1 MKRAGSGCQE
11 PWLLLEGLM
20 SMHPAPA
27 VPVPEETARVAHAA
41 FPRGNAWIALRD
53 AVGPIYDDASFAP
66 LFARRGRPAEAPW
79 RLALVTVMQFAEGLS
94 DRQATEAG
102 RARIDWKYALGLE
115 LTDPGFNF
123 SVLSEFRGRLIDGS
137 AEHTLLE
144 RLLTVCRERGWLK
157 ARGRQR
163 TDSTHVLGALR
174 VLNRLERVAETL
186 RAALNALAAEAPDWL
201 RSIAPPEWHERYDRR
216 IEDYRLPRGR
226 EARLAYAATV
236 GADGARLVE
245 ALMAANAPEHLAQ
258 LPAVD
263 MLRRIWSAELTVV
276 EGQRQ
281 LRDPKAL
288 PAAADQIETPY
299 EPEARYATKRE
310 LHWVGYKVHLTET
323 CDNECPYL
331 LTHVE
336 TTVAPAGDIHQ
347 LATIHQGLAK
357 SELLPAQ
364 HLVDA
369 GYVRAQNLVEAR
381 EHHQVDVVGP
391 IPADHQWQAKAKTDF
406 DVSQFAVD
414 WDAQV
419 VRCPRGRAS
428 VRWTETH
435 TARGRT
441 MTRVEFAA
449 ADCGVCPVRPQ
460 CTRARTT
467 ARSLLL
473 QPREEHEMIQ
483 AVRKRQQT
491 TEYATTYAQRAG
503 VEGTLSQGVR
513 AFGLRRARY
522 RGLARTHLQHVATAA
537 AMNVDRLVNWLDE
550 VPQAQT
556 RRSRFAA
563 LDPAA

>member
-1 MKRAGSGCQE
+1 
-11 PWLLLEGLM
+11 M
-20 SMHPAPA
+20 SLRPAPA
-27 VPVPEETARVAHAA
+27 APVPEETARVAHAA
-41 FPRGNAWIALRD
+41 FPRGNTWIALRD
-53 AVGPIYDDASFAP
+53 AVGPIYEDASFAA

-94 DRQATEAG
+94 DRQAAEAV

-115 LTDPGFNF
+115 LTDPGFDF
-123 SVLSEFRGRLIDGS
+123 SVLSEFRGRLVDGA
-137 AEHTLLE
+137 AEHLLLE
-144 RLLTVCRERGWLK
+144 RLLTLCREHGWLK
-157 ARGRQR
+157 ARGQQR

-174 VLNRLERVAETL
+174 VLNRIERVAETL

-201 RSIAPPEWHERYDRR
+201 RSVAPGVWHERYDRR

-226 EARLAYAATV
+226 EARLAYAETV
-236 GADGARLVE
+236 GADGQQLLD
-245 ALMAANAPEHLAQ
+245 ALTAETAPETLAQ

-263 MLRRIWSAELTVV
+263 VLRRVWRAEFMVV
-276 EGQRQ
+276 EGRLR
-281 LRDPKAL
+281 LRDPKEL
-288 PAAADQIETPY
+288 PAATDQLESPY
-299 EPEARYATKRE
+299 ESEARYGSKRD
-310 LHWVGYKVHLTET
+310 LHWVGYKAHLTET
-323 CDNECPYL
+323 CDAALPHL
-331 LTHVE
+331 LTQVE
-336 TTVAPAGDIHQ
+336 TTVAPASDIHQ
-347 LATIHQGLAK
+347 LAVIHASLAQ

-381 EHHQVDVVGP
+381 EHYQVDVVGP
-391 IPADHQWQAKAKTDF
+391 IPADHQWQAKAKTGF
-406 DVSQFAVD
+406 DVSRFAVD

-419 VRCPRGRAS
+419 VTCPRGHPS

-449 ADCGVCPVRPQ
+449 ADCGICPVRPQ
-460 CTRARTT
+460 CTRARTP

-473 QPREEHEMIQ
+473 QPRAEHEMIQ
-483 AVRKRQQT
+483 ATRQRQQT
-491 TEYATTYAQRAG
+491 AEYATTYAQRAG

-537 AMNVDRLVNWLDE
+537 AMNVDRLINWLDE
-550 VPQAQT
+550 VPRART

-563 LDPAA
+563 LEPAA

>member
-1 MKRAGSGCQE
+1 MGRASSGSHE
-11 PWLLLEGLM
+11 HLSLSEALM
-20 SMHPAPA
+20 SMHPTPA
-27 VPVPEETARVAHAA
+27 APVPEETARVAHAA
-41 FPRGNAWIALRD
+41 FPRGNTWMALRD
-53 AVGPIYDDASFAP
+53 TAGPIYDDASFAA

-94 DRQATEAG
+94 DRQAAEAV

-115 LTDPGFNF
+115 LTDPGFDF
-123 SVLSEFRGRLIDGS
+123 SVLSEFRVRLIDGS
-137 AEHTLLE
+137 AEQQLLE
-144 RLLTVCRERGWLK
+144 RLLTVCREHGWLR

-186 RAALNALAAEAPDWL
+186 RAALNALAAAAPDWL

-236 GADGARLVE
+236 GADGERLLE
-245 ALMAANAPEHLAQ
+245 ALTAPNAPEMLAQ

-263 MLRRIWSAELTVV
+263 VLRRIWSAEFIVV
-276 EGQRQ
+276 EGQLR
-281 LRDPKAL
+281 LRDPKEL

-323 CDNECPYL
+323 CDNEFPHL

-336 TTVAPAGDIHQ
+336 TTVAPASDMHQ
-347 LATIHQGLAK
+347 LDVIHQGLAE

-369 GYVRAQNLVEAR
+369 GYVRAQNLVKAR
-381 EHHQVDVVGP
+381 EHYQVDIVGP
-391 IPADHQWQAKAKTDF
+391 IPADHQWQAKAKTGF
-406 DVSQFAVD
+406 DVSRFAVD

-419 VRCPRGRAS
+419 VTCPRGRTS
-428 VRWTETH
+428 GRWTETH
-435 TARGRT
+435 TARGLT

-449 ADCGVCPVRPQ
+449 ADCLACPARPQ
-460 CTRARTT
+460 CTRART
-467 ARSLLL
+467 ASRSLLL
-473 QPREEHEMIQ
+473 QPRAEHEAIQ
-483 AVRKRQQT
+483 AARQRQQT
-491 TEYATTYAQRAG
+491 PAYATTYAQRAG

-513 AFGLRRARY
+513 VFGLRRARY
-522 RGLARTHLQHVATAA
+522 RGLAKIHLQHVATAA
-537 AMNVDRLVNWLDE
+537 AMNVSRLVNWLDE
-550 VPQAQT
+550 IPRAQT

-563 LDPAA
+563 LEPAA